1 MTNQVAYCQQGRA
14 GKQTGTPAVLPGA
27 RTGPFGGVS
36 GPSSFRT
43 ALRVRYFRIFFALN
57 DEYENTCGACKEHSV
72 ILETSSHPSGA
83 VRGAWCRV
91 CGAQGARA
99 VAQATWPVAWPLT
112 AGPGIV
118 LGTCGPWGAEA
129 AGVPPAGLASG
140 GPARRGCRGRRRGPA
155 ASPRGSGEAASQA
168 GGRRPTPRHFARCQV
183 GRTGRRPSKQPGNRE
198 ALRAETGQDGP
209 LGPRLLTSL
218 LSGPFPRSRPH
229 VPPAHR

>member
-1 MTNQVAYCQQGRA
+1 MMNMKILVVLVRNTRLSLKPPPTHTARCAGRGA
-14 GKQTGTPAVLPGA
+14 GCVG
-27 RTGPFGGVS
+27 R
-36 GPSSFRT
+36 
-43 ALRVRYFRIFFALN
+43 RVR
-57 DEYENTCGACKEHSV
+57 G
-72 ILETSSHPSGA
+72 
-83 VRGAWCRV
+83 
-91 CGAQGARA
+91 A

-140 GPARRGCRGRRRGPA
+140 GPARRGCQGRRRGPA